1 MLIIRCS
8 RGDRLEEISRE
19 AATDL
24 LSRRDANL
32 WLHFDT
38 PTEQE
43 LEFLKENFAIHHLTI
58 EDIVNQNQRPKIEPF
73 ENYVYLAIHP
83 LRREAKWEIEP
94 SELDLLLGRGW
105 IVSVHYGPL
114 PGLIDNSQLHER
126 IPAALARGADFL
138 LYTLVDLVVDS
149 YFPILDDVED
159 EIDSLEDRLLLRA
172 HPGVMNRLL
181 SLKRSIV
188 HIRRAVTPQ
197 REVLNQLT
205 RHDFPFVRPENLVY
219 FRDVYDHLI
228 RIAEELD
235 SLRDILSSV
244 LEIHLASTSN
254 QLNATMK
261 RLTAYGT
268 IFVVITAIAG
278 VYGMN
283 FKFMPELEWRYGY
296 FVVLGV
302 MAVISLGL
310 YFYFKKRGDL

>member
-38 PTEQE
+38 PTEEE
-43 LEFLKENFAIHHLTI
+43 LDFLKENFAIHHLTI

-114 PGLIDNSQLHER
+114 PGLINNSQLHER
-126 IPAALARGADFL
+126 IPAALGRGADFL

-149 YFPILDDVED
+149 YFPVMDDVED
-159 EIDSLEDRLLLRA
+159 KIESLEDRLLLRA
-172 HPGVMNRLL
+172 HPGDMNRLL

-268 IFVVITAIAG
+268 IFVMITAIAG
-278 VYGMN
+278 IYGMN

-302 MAVISLGL
+302 MAAISLGL

>member
-38 PTEQE
+38 PTEEE
-43 LEFLKENFAIHHLTI
+43 LDFLKENFAIHHLTI

-126 IPAALARGADFL
+126 IPAALGRGADFL

-149 YFPILDDVED
+149 YFPVMDDVED
-159 EIDSLEDRLLLRA
+159 KIESLEDRLLLRA
-172 HPGVMNRLL
+172 HPGDMNRLL

-268 IFVVITAIAG
+268 IFVAITAIAG
-278 VYGMN
+278 IYGMN

-302 MAVISLGL
+302 MAAISLGL

>member
-8 RGDRLEEISRE
+8 SGDRLEEISRE

-24 LSRRDANL
+24 LSRLDANL

-38 PTEQE
+38 PTEEE
-43 LEFLKENFAIHHLTI
+43 LDFLKENFAIHHLTI

-126 IPAALARGADFL
+126 IPAALGRGADFL

-149 YFPILDDVED
+149 YFPVMDDVED
-159 EIDSLEDRLLLRA
+159 KIESLEDRLLLRA
-172 HPGVMNRLL
+172 HPGDMNRLL

-268 IFVVITAIAG
+268 IFVMITAIAG
-278 VYGMN
+278 IYGMN

-302 MAVISLGL
+302 MAAISLGL

>member
-38 PTEQE
+38 PTEEE
-43 LEFLKENFAIHHLTI
+43 LDFLKENFAIHHLTI

-114 PGLIDNSQLHER
+114 SGLIDNSQLHER

-149 YFPILDDVED
+149 YFPITDDVED
-159 EIDSLEDRLLLRA
+159 KIDSLEDRLLLRA
-172 HPGVMNRLL
+172 YPGDMNRLL

-268 IFVVITAIAG
+268 IFVAITAIAG
-278 VYGMN
+278 IYGMN

-302 MAVISLGL
+302 MAAISLGL

>member
-1 MLIIRCS
+1 MLIIRRS
-8 RGDRLEEISRE
+8 KANGLEEMSRD

-24 LSRRDANL
+24 LPHGDANV
-32 WLHFDT
+32 WFHFDA
-38 PTEQE
+38 PTEDELRFLQE
-43 LEFLKENFAIHHLTI
+43 ELKIHDLTLE
-58 EDIVNQNQRPKIEPF
+58 DVVNQNQRPKIEPF
-73 ENYVYLAIHP
+73 EDYVYLAIHP
-83 LRREAKWEIEP
+83 LLRKQKWQIEP

-114 PGLIDNSQLHER
+114 PGLIENSQLHER
-126 IPAALARGADFL
+126 IPLALGRGADFF
-138 LYTLVDLVVDS
+138 LYTLVDLVIDS

-159 EIDSLEDRLLLRA
+159 EIDSLEDRLLMRA
-172 HPGVMNRLL
+172 NSVDMSTLL
-181 SLKRSIV
+181 GLKRSIV

-228 RIAEELD
+228 RMTEELD

-254 QLNATMK
+254 QLNVTMK
-261 RLTAYGT
+261 RLTAWGT
-268 IFVVITAIAG
+268 IFVVVTAIAG
-278 VYGMN
+278 IYGMN

-296 FVVLGV
+296 FAVLALMV
-302 MAVISLGL
+302 LISMGL
-310 YFYFKKRGDL
+310 FFYFKKRGDL

>member
-1 MLIIRCS
+1 MLIIRSS

-24 LSRRDANL
+24 LSHRDANL

-38 PTEQE
+38 PTEEE
-43 LEFLKENFAIHHLTI
+43 LHFLKENFAIHHLTI

-114 PGLIDNSQLHER
+114 PGLINNSQLHER

-149 YFPILDDVED
+149 YFPVMDDVED
-159 EIDSLEDRLLLRA
+159 KIESLEDRLLLRA
-172 HPGVMNRLL
+172 HPGDMNRLL

-268 IFVVITAIAG
+268 IFVMITAIAG
-278 VYGMN
+278 IYGMN

-302 MAVISLGL
+302 MAAISLGL

>member
-38 PTEQE
+38 PTEEE
-43 LEFLKENFAIHHLTI
+43 LDFLKENFAIHHLTI

-126 IPAALARGADFL
+126 IPAALGRGADFL

-149 YFPILDDVED
+149 YFPVMDDVED
-159 EIDSLEDRLLLRA
+159 KIESLEDRLLLRA
-172 HPGVMNRLL
+172 HPGDMNRLL

-228 RIAEELD
+228 RIVEELD

-268 IFVVITAIAG
+268 IFVMITAIAG
-278 VYGMN
+278 IYGMN

-302 MAVISLGL
+302 MAAISLGL

>member
-38 PTEQE
+38 PTEEE
-43 LEFLKENFAIHHLTI
+43 LDFLKENFAIHHLTI

-126 IPAALARGADFL
+126 IPAALGRGADFL

-149 YFPILDDVED
+149 YFPITDDVED
-159 EIDSLEDRLLLRA
+159 KIESLEDRLLLRA
-172 HPGVMNRLL
+172 HPGDMNRLL

-268 IFVVITAIAG
+268 IFVMITAIAG
-278 VYGMN
+278 IYGMN

-302 MAVISLGL
+302 MAAISLGL

>member
-38 PTEQE
+38 PTEEE
-43 LEFLKENFAIHHLTI
+43 LDFLKENFAIHHLTI

-126 IPAALARGADFL
+126 IPAALGRGADFL

-149 YFPILDDVED
+149 YFPITDDVED
-159 EIDSLEDRLLLRA
+159 KIDSLEDRLLLRA
-172 HPGVMNRLL
+172 HPGDMNRLL

-268 IFVVITAIAG
+268 IFVAITAIAG
-278 VYGMN
+278 IYGMN

-302 MAVISLGL
+302 MAAISLGL

>member
-8 RGDRLEEISRE
+8 SGDRLEEISRE

-38 PTEQE
+38 PTEEE
-43 LEFLKENFAIHHLTI
+43 LDFLKENFAIHHLTI

-126 IPAALARGADFL
+126 IPAALGRGADFL

-149 YFPILDDVED
+149 YFPVMDDVED
-159 EIDSLEDRLLLRA
+159 KIESLEDRLLLRA
-172 HPGVMNRLL
+172 HPGDMNRLL

-278 VYGMN
+278 IYGMN

-302 MAVISLGL
+302 MTGISLGL

>member
-1 MLIIRCS
+1 
-8 RGDRLEEISRE
+8 
-19 AATDL
+19 
-24 LSRRDANL
+24 
-32 WLHFDT
+32 
-38 PTEQE
+38 
-43 LEFLKENFAIHHLTI
+43 
-58 EDIVNQNQRPKIEPF
+58 
-73 ENYVYLAIHP
+73 
-83 LRREAKWEIEP
+83 
-94 SELDLLLGRGW
+94 
-105 IVSVHYGPL
+105 
-114 PGLIDNSQLHER
+114 
-126 IPAALARGADFL
+126 
-138 LYTLVDLVVDS
+138 
-149 YFPILDDVED
+149 
-159 EIDSLEDRLLLRA
+159 
-172 HPGVMNRLL
+172 MNRLL

-268 IFVVITAIAG
+268 IFVMITAIAG
-278 VYGMN
+278 IYGMN

-302 MAVISLGL
+302 MAAISLGL

>member
-38 PTEQE
+38 PTEEE
-43 LEFLKENFAIHHLTI
+43 LDFLKENFAIHHLTI

-149 YFPILDDVED
+149 YFPIMDDVED
-159 EIDSLEDRLLLRA
+159 KIDSLEDRLLLRA
-172 HPGVMNRLL
+172 HPGDMNRLL

-197 REVLNQLT
+197 REVLTQLT

-278 VYGMN
+278 IYGMN

-296 FVVLGV
+296 FVVLGG
-302 MAVISLGL
+302 MAAISLGL

>member
-24 LSRRDANL
+24 LSRRDAHL

-38 PTEQE
+38 PTEEE
-43 LEFLKENFAIHHLTI
+43 LDFLKENFAIHHLTI
-58 EDIVNQNQRPKIEPF
+58 EDIVNQNQRPKIEAF

-114 PGLIDNSQLHER
+114 PGLIDNSKLHER

-149 YFPILDDVED
+149 YFPIMDDVED

-172 HPGVMNRLL
+172 HAGDMNRLL

-268 IFVVITAIAG
+268 IFIAITAIAG
-278 VYGMN
+278 IYGMN

-302 MAVISLGL
+302 MAAISLGL

>member
-8 RGDRLEEISRE
+8 SGDRLEEISRE

-38 PTEQE
+38 PTEEE
-43 LEFLKENFAIHHLTI
+43 LDFLKENFAIHHLTI

-114 PGLIDNSQLHER
+114 PGLINNSQLHER
-126 IPAALARGADFL
+126 IPAALGRGADFL

-149 YFPILDDVED
+149 YFPIMDDVED

-172 HPGVMNRLL
+172 HPGDMNRLL

-268 IFVVITAIAG
+268 IFVMITAIAG
-278 VYGMN
+278 IYGMN

-302 MAVISLGL
+302 MAAISLGL

>member
-38 PTEQE
+38 PTEEE
-43 LEFLKENFAIHHLTI
+43 LDFLKENFAIHHLTI

-149 YFPILDDVED
+149 YFPITDDVED
-159 EIDSLEDRLLLRA
+159 KIDSLEDRLLLRA
-172 HPGVMNRLL
+172 HPGDMNRLL

-268 IFVVITAIAG
+268 IFVAITAIAG
-278 VYGMN
+278 IYGMN

-302 MAVISLGL
+302 MAAISLGL

>member
-1 MLIIRCS
+1 VSASVEVDQPGVLTLSVTHNDQRYGASLSLPAQLATKVALIIS
-8 RGDRLEEISRE
+8 G
-19 AATDL
+19 
-24 LSRRDANL
+24 
-32 WLHFDT
+32 
-38 PTEQE
+38 
-43 LEFLKENFAIHHLTI
+43 
-58 EDIVNQNQRPKIEPF
+58 
-73 ENYVYLAIHP
+73 
-83 LRREAKWEIEP
+83 
-94 SELDLLLGRGW
+94 
-105 IVSVHYGPL
+105 
-114 PGLIDNSQLHER
+114 
-126 IPAALARGADFL
+126 
-138 LYTLVDLVVDS
+138 
-149 YFPILDDVED
+149 
-159 EIDSLEDRLLLRA
+159 DRLLLRA
-172 HPGVMNRLL
+172 HPGDMNRLL

-268 IFVVITAIAG
+268 IFIAITAIAG
-278 VYGMN
+278 IYGMN

-302 MAVISLGL
+302 MAAISLGL

>member
-1 MLIIRCS
+1 
-8 RGDRLEEISRE
+8 
-19 AATDL
+19 
-24 LSRRDANL
+24 
-32 WLHFDT
+32 
-38 PTEQE
+38 
-43 LEFLKENFAIHHLTI
+43 
-58 EDIVNQNQRPKIEPF
+58 
-73 ENYVYLAIHP
+73 LAIHP

-114 PGLIDNSQLHER
+114 PGVIDNSQLHER
-126 IPAALARGADFL
+126 IPAVLARGADFL

-149 YFPILDDVED
+149 YFPITDDVED
-159 EIDSLEDRLLLRA
+159 KIDSLEDRLLLRA
-172 HPGVMNRLL
+172 HPGDMNRLL

-268 IFVVITAIAG
+268 IFIAITAIAG
-278 VYGMN
+278 IYGMN

-296 FVVLGV
+296 FFVLGV
-302 MAVISLGL
+302 MAAISLGL
-310 YFYFKKRGDL
+310 YVYFKKRGDL